1 MRRSEKE
8 LSNKANFDTFNC
20 SDFRLKNVKH
30 LGVTKTFKEIKFGL
44 IWDKVKAKKKKKK
57 CSQK

>member
-1 MRRSEKE
+1 M
-8 LSNKANFDTFNC
+8 
-20 SDFRLKNVKH
+20 KH

-57 CSQK
+57 KKIFPEIIIPKIFETSSNFHLK